1 MMPCLHNYITVDTP
15 AFLANPKNLELIY
28 NMCKKVVIS
37 ECVRSEILYNFVL
50 YIFVVQPEKSITY
63 MYQTKATYMYMYIA
77 GYFLFIESKEGLFQ
91 LI

>member
-28 NMCKKVVIS
+28 NMCKKVVIC
-37 ECVRSEILYNFVL
+37 ECVPSEVLYNFVL

-63 MYQTKATYMYMYIA
+63 MCQTKATYMYMYIA